1 MQSEIMAFVTF
12 SRLSFYRGKQNDDFN
27 LMLGKKEMSYIQQQ
41 RMKKVQVLVISG
53 CIF

>member
-12 SRLSFYRGKQNDDFN
+12 SRLSFYRGKQNDQFN
-27 LMLGKKEMSYIQQQ
+27 LMLGKKEMYIQQQ